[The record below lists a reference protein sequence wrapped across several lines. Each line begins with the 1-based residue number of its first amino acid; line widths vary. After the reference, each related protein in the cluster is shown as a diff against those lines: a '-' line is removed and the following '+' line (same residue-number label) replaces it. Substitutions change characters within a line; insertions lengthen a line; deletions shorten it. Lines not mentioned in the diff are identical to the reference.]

1 VHHHH
6 HHISGTPQPIINNQP
21 QVNINI
27 ITIQYNNSSGGPG
40 ENVKQEAIKNVSSPK
55 TYEELQIALQ
65 RGYSGLASAVTGMTD
80 QHVQPSPNPIQRPS
94 SADTNQ
100 TSGSGLAKM
109 SKMQDQQHADSAY
122 GSHSSSQVPDK
133 LRSKQMPSKA
143 QTASSSSSSSS
154 SRISQRAASQKLV
167 SCVNLPAS
175 FLS

>member
-1 VHHHH
+1 MTKSATSPHSALATLSV
-6 HHISGTPQPIINNQP
+6 SQFDALLDSARR
-21 QVNINI
+21 
-27 ITIQYNNSSGGPG
+27 SSP
-40 ENVKQEAIKNVSSPK
+40 ESSPNVSSPK

-65 RGYSGLASAVTGMTD
+65 RGYSGLASAVSGMTD

-154 SRISQRAASQKLV
+154 SRISQQAASQKRV